1 MCSNNANSCRLCK
14 NLIIS
19 QSVSFDG
26 GLLVINLPAGN
37 YLKGCKYCIVV
48 AQTIPAETT
57 INAPV
62 VVTVGDGTVQYPLT
76 RCNCAQVTACALRT
90 RTRYPVTVV
99 TDGTSGSFRLRGSV
113 ACAPNN
119 ALAGLDGT
127 APAAPAEGGG
137 GA

>member
-19 QSVSFDG
+19 QSVTFAG
-26 GLLVINLPAGN
+26 GLLVIKLPAGN

-48 AQTIPAETT
+48 AQAIPAETT

-76 RCNCAQVTACALRT
+76 RCNCAQVTA
-90 RTRYPVTVV
+90 
-99 TDGTSGSFRLRGSV
+99 
-113 ACAPNN
+113 
-119 ALAGLDGT
+119 
-127 APAAPAEGGG
+127 
-137 GA
+137 

>member
-19 QSVSFDG
+19 QSVTFAG

-76 RCNCAQVTACALRT
+76 SCNCAQVTACALRT

-127 APAAPAEGGG
+127 EPAAPAEGGG

>member
-19 QSVSFDG
+19 QSVTFAG

-48 AQTIPAETT
+48 AQAIPAETT

-127 APAAPAEGGG
+127 APEAPAEGGG